1 MGMDGSKRPTAAN
14 PHSDLHHD
22 QKIQVEL
29 TILIAM
35 PHPPYPTSD
44 TDTDRPST
52 SRTHSFQSV
61 NLDPDTF
68 ELGALPHY
76 QHHRTE
82 RRTDDEEEEIPH
94 LELGTTVVPIS
105 MRTEE
110 EETTIQDIRS
120 GSRAARAGIA
130 NDWGGARVDN

>member
-1 MGMDGSKRPTAAN
+1 MGMDGSKRPTAAI
-14 PHSDLHHD
+14 PHSDLHHA
-22 QKIQVEL
+22 QKTQVEL

-44 TDTDRPST
+44 RPT
-52 SRTHSFQSV
+52 SSRNQSFQSV
-61 NLDPDTF
+61 NLDPDIF

-76 QHHRTE
+76 QHTSE

-105 MRTEE
+105 LRTEE
-110 EETTIQDIRS
+110 EETVVQDIRL
-120 GSRAARAGIA
+120 GTRAARAGIA
-130 NDWGGARVDN
+130 SDWGGVRIGN

>member
-22 QKIQVEL
+22 QKTQVEL

-35 PHPPYPTSD
+35 PHPPYPSS
-44 TDTDRPST
+44 DTDRPST
-52 SRTHSFQSV
+52 SRNHSFQSV

-82 RRTDDEEEEIPH
+82 CRTDDEEEEIPH
-94 LELGTTVVPIS
+94 LELGTTVVPIYL
-105 MRTEE
+105 MTEE